1 MTWVPW
7 SGLRVA
13 AGREDD
19 LSRRVDAD
27 TELVRDLVRPESLLV
42 VDAREPFLPRRP
54 WAASGRRRRRG
65 RRGRRLGGG
74 SRPSGGAGSTGGG
87 RGLGV
92 RDGGAERAPPLV
104 TVSAA
109 REILGG
115 ALIQD
120 HELIGG
126 LVHPDGHHGQ
136 ALGVFLLAFRSHAVV
151 VFLCSLGMQ
160 FGPARDALRHNQFS
174 SRTNVCMENAR
185 GPRSVPAGRAA
196 GGGAAAA
203 ARPGTILRRALTPAA
218 G

>member
-54 WAASGRRRRRG
+54 RAASGRRRRRG
-65 RRGRRLGGG
+65 RRGPRLGGG

-92 RDGGAERAPPLV
+92 RGGGAERAAPLV
-104 TVSAA
+104 TVPTA

-115 ALIQD
+115 ALVQD

-151 VFLCSLGMQ
+151 IFLCSLGMQ

-185 GPRSVPAGRAA
+185 GPRSVPAGRTLGEGSRSGSALWHD
-196 GGGAAAA
+196 
-203 ARPGTILRRALTPAA
+203 PRRALIPAA